1 MLGRL
6 LRKLEL
12 NRLLLELFIV
22 PDLVLRKKH
31 ELDESCGVFWNT
43 DSLDLSCRIL
53 FSIIDFF

>member
-31 ELDESCGVFWNT
+31 ELDESCGVF
-43 DSLDLSCRIL
+43 
-53 FSIIDFF
+53 